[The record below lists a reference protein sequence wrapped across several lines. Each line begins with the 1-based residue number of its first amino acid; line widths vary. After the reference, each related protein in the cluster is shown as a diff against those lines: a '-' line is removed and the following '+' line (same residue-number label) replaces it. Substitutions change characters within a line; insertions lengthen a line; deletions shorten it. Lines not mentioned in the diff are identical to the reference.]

1 MAALPQK
8 KKKQESS
15 GGWIVTFADLMSL
28 LLTFFILLLSF
39 SKMDLHK
46 YEMMAQSMAESFGV
60 SFLDGSGKAGGEII
74 FAEEPPI
81 SPPVEELNQIEQDF
95 EEFEEESGTEELE
108 MLDRSEGD
116 SEVVSIDPNI
126 EQLTETLVEELET
139 EIVSNALN
147 VSFDSEKV
155 VVRFSE
161 EATFTSGSEEIKDD
175 MFPILEKIENVLA
188 ACQGQI
194 LVSGYTDDLPV
205 TSNRFRSNWDL
216 SAGRAV
222 SVVHQLIFNNKID
235 ANRVIAAGRAE
246 TNPLVPND
254 SPENRAKNRRVEI
267 SIYDPECQSLGID
280 F

>member
-1 MAALPQK
+1 MAVIPKRK
-8 KKKQESS
+8 KSAEPS

-39 SKMDLHK
+39 SKMDLAK
-46 YEMMAQSMAESFGV
+46 YEVMAKSLADSFGV
-60 SFLDGSGKAGGEII
+60 AVLEGSGQTGGEVI
-74 FAEEPPI
+74 FADNPP
-81 SPPVEELNQIEQDF
+81 PAPLDLADLEQEF
-95 EEFEEESGTEELE
+95 AEFEEESTPEVEFSEPVEEEEEKL
-108 MLDRSEGD
+108 
-116 SEVVSIDPNI
+116 SIDPSI
-126 EQLTETLVEELET
+126 EQLTETLIQELET
-139 EIVSNALN
+139 EIISNALT
-147 VSFDSEKV
+147 VSFDEEKV

-161 EATFTSGSEEIKDD
+161 EATFTSGSKDVKD
-175 MFPILEKIENVLA
+175 EMFPILEKIEDVLGT
-188 ACQGQI
+188 CEGEI
-194 LVSGYTDDLPV
+194 VVSGYTDDLPV

-216 SAGRAV
+216 SAARAV

-267 SIYDPECQSLGID
+267 SIYDPECESMGVS